1 MTVHCLAKFDDL
13 RFTLLFLSFSDIS
26 VSNIRQTGDGKLIIS
41 SEEDVAAAL
50 VSPAATKPKRTG
62 SLGLFF
68 RKFYHLAHLR
78 MDLLC
83 HSLQIHDED
92 VQRKIWTTFEYTIM
106 KHPDL
111 MKDRHLD
118 QLLMCSLYIVCKV
131 VGQDR
136 NFTDV
141 MRQYKTQPQAASHV
155 YRSVL
160 LGPKSD
166 SAAPDK
172 KEGKSDPS
180 KPPPTPTKAAN
191 ASTVADGEERGDL
204 IKFYN
209 DVFMHRLQE
218 FGLKFKR
225 SRQAEAPPL
234 SPLPKLR
241 VTPQSPCRKVSEN
254 HSVFIRPLKQAPSD
268 VVTFNPSSPHKPLSY
283 SFSRSPAKDL
293 AAINALMRN
302 ERDQRKSSATKRLLP
317 PQEEGG
323 VVAATEQEIL
333 STVATEVAAVVGG
346 APQTIVVQDAAGSEP
361 PIKVQIVDGAA
372 PAAVN
377 SKLGLVLGDRN

>member
-1 MTVHCLAKFDDL
+1 
-13 RFTLLFLSFSDIS
+13 
-26 VSNIRQTGDGKLIIS
+26 
-41 SEEDVAAAL
+41 
-50 VSPAATKPKRTG
+50 
-62 SLGLFF
+62 
-68 RKFYHLAHLR
+68 

-166 SAAPDK
+166 SATAATDK
-172 KEGKSDPS
+172 KEGKSDSS
-180 KPPPTPTKAAN
+180 KPPPTPTKPAN

-268 VVTFNPSSPHKPLSY
+268 IVTFNPSSPHKPLSY

-293 AAINALMRN
+293 KAINDLMRN
-302 ERDQRKSSATKRLLP
+302 EERQRKSTATKRLLP
-317 PQEEGG
+317 PHDEGAASAG
-323 VVAATEQEIL
+323 VGAAPAAAEQEIL
-333 STVATEVAAVVGG
+333 NTVATEVAAVIGG

-361 PIKVQIVDGAA
+361 PIKVQIVDGSAA
-372 PAAVN
+372 ATAVN

>member
-1 MTVHCLAKFDDL
+1 
-13 RFTLLFLSFSDIS
+13 
-26 VSNIRQTGDGKLIIS
+26 
-41 SEEDVAAAL
+41 
-50 VSPAATKPKRTG
+50 
-62 SLGLFF
+62 
-68 RKFYHLAHLR
+68 

-166 SAAPDK
+166 SAATDK
-172 KEGKSDPS
+172 KEGKSDQS
-180 KPPPTPTKAAN
+180 KPPPTPTKPAN
-191 ASTVADGEERGDL
+191 ASTIADGEERGDL

-241 VTPQSPCRKVSEN
+241 SECEPAWSLEMSVLSMLWLCQYSVSLCFKKN
-254 HSVFIRPLKQAPSD
+254 CLVRLPDFRW
-268 VVTFNPSSPHKPLSY
+268 
-283 SFSRSPAKDL
+283 FSRL
-293 AAINALMRN
+293 
-302 ERDQRKSSATKRLLP
+302 
-317 PQEEGG
+317 
-323 VVAATEQEIL
+323 
-333 STVATEVAAVVGG
+333 
-346 APQTIVVQDAAGSEP
+346 
-361 PIKVQIVDGAA
+361 
-372 PAAVN
+372 
-377 SKLGLVLGDRN
+377 